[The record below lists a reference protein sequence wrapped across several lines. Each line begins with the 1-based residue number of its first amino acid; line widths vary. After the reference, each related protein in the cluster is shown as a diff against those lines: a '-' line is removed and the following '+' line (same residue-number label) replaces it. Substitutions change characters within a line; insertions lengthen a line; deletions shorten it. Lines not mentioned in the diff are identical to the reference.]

1 MKNEKT
7 TKNIKG
13 LVTWQK
19 KKKLRR
25 VLSTWRN
32 QTKILDKFENL
43 IVPKIKR
50 QYRFNVKL
58 NDYRVNLH
66 KN

>member
-1 MKNEKT
+1 M
-7 TKNIKG
+7 
-13 LVTWQK
+13 
-19 KKKLRR
+19 

-50 QYRFNVKL
+50 QYRFNIKL